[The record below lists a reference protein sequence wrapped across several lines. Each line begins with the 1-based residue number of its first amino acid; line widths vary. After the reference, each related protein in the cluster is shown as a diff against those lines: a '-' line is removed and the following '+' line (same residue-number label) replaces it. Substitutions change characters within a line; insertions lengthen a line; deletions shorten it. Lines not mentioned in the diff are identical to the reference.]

1 MKNMKNL
8 LKQFC
13 IISFSF
19 LVSPLNLYAN
29 EKFKVDGEVLHYNT
43 ELAVEEINRNIM
55 DEDVEVL
62 LKTLKDNPNIKTINL
77 TSWGGYISAA
87 VEMAD
92 IIIDF
97 ELDTHVKEICF
108 SACPLLLIGGE
119 KRTLER
125 GSKIGF
131 HRSYWSSDSMRD
143 FYEDKET
150 RENYEW
156 DNEFDFASWVY
167 DESQED
173 IYSQFKYYLERGV
186 SPSFVI
192 ETMRARSEDGW
203 YPRRKELLE
212 AYIITE

>member
-1 MKNMKNL
+1 MKSFNNIFKR
-8 LKQFC
+8 
-13 IISFSF
+13 ISIFSLSF
-19 LVSPLNLYAN
+19 LVSPLNLYAY
-29 EKFKVDGEVLHYNT
+29 EKFKVNGEVLHYNT
-43 ELAVEEINRNIM
+43 ELAVDEIDRGIKEEDP
-55 DEDVEVL
+55 DEL
-62 LKTLKDNPNIKTINL
+62 LKTLKNNPNIKIIHL
-77 TSWGGYISAA
+77 TSLGGFISAA

-119 KRTLER
+119 TRTLER

-131 HRSYWSSDSMRD
+131 HRSSWDSNSMKD

-150 RENYEW
+150 REIYGW
-156 DNEFDFASWVY
+156 KNEFDFSSWVY
-167 DESQED
+167 DDSQEE

-192 ETMRARSEDGW
+192 ETMKARSEDGW
-203 YPRRKELLE
+203 YPRRKDLLE
-212 AYIITE
+212 ANVITK

>member
-1 MKNMKNL
+1 MKSFKNIIT
-8 LKQFC
+8 QFC
-13 IISFSF
+13 IVSLSL
-19 LVSPLNLYAN
+19 LVIPLELSAS
-29 EKFKVDGEVLHYNT
+29 EKFKVDGDVLHYNT
-43 ELAVEEINRNIM
+43 ELALEEENRNIM
-55 DEDVEVL
+55 EEDVEFL
-62 LKTLKDNPNIKTINL
+62 LKTLKENPNIQTINL
-77 TSWGGYISAA
+77 TSWGGLISAA

-108 SACPLLLIGGE
+108 SACNILLIGGE
-119 KRTLER
+119 TRTLER

-131 HRSYWSSDSMRD
+131 HRSSWGSDSMKS

-150 RENYEW
+150 REIYGWE
-156 DNEFDFASWVY
+156 NEFDFSSWVY
-167 DESQED
+167 DDSQEE

-203 YPRRKELLE
+203 YPRRKDLLE
-212 AYIITE
+212 ANVITK

>member
-1 MKNMKNL
+1 MKIIKNNLKKFFNISL
-8 LKQFC
+8 LF
-13 IISFSF
+13 FVF
-19 LVSPLNLYAN
+19 PLNLYAS
-29 EKFKVDGEVLHYNT
+29 EKFKVEGEVLHYNT
-43 ELAVEEINRNIM
+43 ELAVNEIDRGIQEE
-55 DEDVEVL
+55 DSDKL
-62 LKTLKDNPNIKTINL
+62 LKTLKNNPNIKTIHL
-77 TSWGGYISAA
+77 TSWGGLISTA

-108 SACPLLLIGGE
+108 SACPLLLVGGE
-119 KRTLER
+119 TRTLER

-131 HRSYWSSDSMRD
+131 HRSSWESDSMKS

-150 RENYEW
+150 REIYGW
-156 DNEFDFASWVY
+156 KNEFDFSSWVY
-167 DESQED
+167 DDSQEE

-203 YPRRKELLE
+203 YPRRKDLLE
-212 AYIITE
+212 ANVITK

>member
-1 MKNMKNL
+1 MNIIKNNL
-8 LKQFC
+8 TR
-13 IISFSF
+13 IIILSLSF
-19 LVSPLNLYAN
+19 LVSPLNLYAY

-43 ELAVEEINRNIM
+43 ELTVNEIDRGIKEE
-55 DEDVEVL
+55 DADQL
-62 LKTLKDNPNIKTINL
+62 LKTLKNNPNIKTIHL
-77 TSWGGYISAA
+77 TSWGGLISTA

-108 SACPLLLIGGE
+108 SACPLLLMGGE
-119 KRTLER
+119 TRTLER

-212 AYIITE
+212 AYVITQ

>member
-1 MKNMKNL
+1 MKIIKNN
-8 LKQFC
+8 LKRIF
-13 IISFSF
+13 ILSLSF
-19 LVSPLNLYAN
+19 LVGPLNLYAY

-43 ELAVEEINRNIM
+43 ELAVNEIDRGIKEE
-55 DEDVEVL
+55 DADKL
-62 LKTLKDNPNIKTINL
+62 LKTLKNNPNIKTIYL
-77 TSWGGYISAA
+77 TSWGGLISTA

-156 DNEFDFASWVY
+156 DDEFDFASWVY

-212 AYIITE
+212 AYVITQ

>member
-1 MKNMKNL
+1 MKIIKNN
-8 LKQFC
+8 LKKFF
-13 IISFSF
+13 IISLSF
-19 LVSPLNLYAN
+19 LVGPLNLYAS
-29 EKFKVDGEVLHYNT
+29 EKFKVEGKVLHYNT
-43 ELAVEEINRNIM
+43 ELAVDEIDRGIKEE
-55 DEDVEVL
+55 DADKL
-62 LKTLKDNPNIKTINL
+62 LETLKNNPNIKTIHL
-77 TSWGGYISAA
+77 TSWGGLISTA

-108 SACPLLLIGGE
+108 SACPLLLMGGE

-131 HRSYWSSDSMRD
+131 HRSSWDSDSMKS

-150 RENYEW
+150 REFHGW
-156 DNEFDFASWVY
+156 KNEFDFSSWVY
-167 DESQED
+167 SDSQEE

-192 ETMRARSEDGW
+192 ETMKARSEDGW
-203 YPRRKELLE
+203 YPRRKDLLE
-212 AYIITE
+212 ANVITK

>member
-1 MKNMKNL
+1 MTSLKNM
-8 LKQFC
+8 LKQVC
-13 IISFSF
+13 IISLSF
-19 LVSPLNLYAN
+19 LVNPLNLYAN

-55 DEDVEVL
+55 DEDVEFL
-62 LKTLKDNPNIKTINL
+62 LKTLKENPNIKTINL

-212 AYIITE
+212 AYVITQ

>member
-1 MKNMKNL
+1 MKSFNNIFKR
-8 LKQFC
+8 
-13 IISFSF
+13 ISIFSLSF
-19 LVSPLNLYAN
+19 LVSPLNLYAY
-29 EKFKVDGEVLHYNT
+29 EKFKVNGDILHYNT
-43 ELAVEEINRNIM
+43 ELAVDEIDRGIKEEDP
-55 DEDVEVL
+55 DEL
-62 LKTLKDNPNIKTINL
+62 LKTLKNNPNIKIIHL
-77 TSWGGYISAA
+77 TSLGGLISAA

-119 KRTLER
+119 TRTLER

-131 HRSYWSSDSMRD
+131 HRSSWESDSMKS

-150 RENYEW
+150 REIYGW
-156 DNEFDFASWVY
+156 KNEFDFSSWVY
-167 DESQED
+167 DDSQEE

-192 ETMRARSEDGW
+192 ETMKARSEDGW
-203 YPRRKELLE
+203 YPRRKDLLE
-212 AYIITE
+212 ANVITK

>member
-1 MKNMKNL
+1 MKIMKNL

-55 DEDVEVL
+55 DEDVEAL

-212 AYIITE
+212 AYIITQ

>member
-1 MKNMKNL
+1 MKSFKNIL
-8 LKQFC
+8 NQFF
-13 IISFSF
+13 IVYLAL
-19 LVSPLNLYAN
+19 LVSPLNLYAS
-29 EKFKVDGEVLHYNT
+29 EKFKIDDDVLHYNT
-43 ELAVEEINRNIM
+43 ELAVEEGNREITE
-55 DEDVEVL
+55 EDVDVL
-62 LKTLKDNPNIKTINL
+62 LKTLKDNPNIQSINL
-77 TSWGGYISAA
+77 TSWGGLISAA

-108 SACPLLLIGGE
+108 SACNILLIGGE
-119 KRTLER
+119 TRTLER

-131 HRSYWSSDSMRD
+131 HRSYWSSDSMRS

-150 RENYEW
+150 RESYEW
-156 DNEFDFASWVY
+156 ENKFDFSSWVY

-192 ETMRARSEDGW
+192 ETMKARSEEGW

-212 AYIITE
+212 ANVITQ

>member
-1 MKNMKNL
+1 MTSLKNI
-8 LKQFC
+8 LKQVC
-13 IISFSF
+13 IISLSF
-19 LVSPLNLYAN
+19 LVSPLYLYAN

-55 DEDVEVL
+55 DEDVEFL
-62 LKTLKDNPNIKTINL
+62 LKTLKENPNIKTINL

-131 HRSYWSSDSMRD
+131 HRSYWGSDSMRD
-143 FYEDKET
+143 FYKDKET

-212 AYIITE
+212 AYVITQ

>member
-1 MKNMKNL
+1 MISLKNM
-8 LKQFC
+8 LKQVC
-13 IISFSF
+13 IISLSF

-55 DEDVEVL
+55 DEDVEFL
-62 LKTLKDNPNIKTINL
+62 LKTLKENPTIKTINL

-119 KRTLER
+119 TRTLER

-131 HRSYWSSDSMRD
+131 HRSSWGSDSMKS
-143 FYEDKET
+143 FYQDKGT
-150 RENYEW
+150 RELYGWGNA
-156 DNEFDFASWVY
+156 FDFSSWVY
-167 DESQED
+167 DYSQEE

-192 ETMRARSEDGW
+192 ETMKARSQDGW
-203 YPRRKELLE
+203 YPRRKDLLE
-212 AYIITE
+212 ANVITK

>member
-29 EKFKVDGEVLHYNT
+29 EKFKVEGEVLHYNT

-212 AYIITE
+212 AYIITQ